1 MKGLSEVE
9 VAGGLDD
16 SLLCRIR
23 GATGVGGGG
32 GGGGGAE
39 VIKLT
44 SRSSGRGRGSGGSRR
59 RRRGAAPSEKHD
71 FGLIRR

>member
-1 MKGLSEVE
+1 MKGLSKVE

-32 GGGGGAE
+32 GGGAE

-44 SRSSGRGRGSGGSRR
+44 SRSCGRGRGSGGSRR